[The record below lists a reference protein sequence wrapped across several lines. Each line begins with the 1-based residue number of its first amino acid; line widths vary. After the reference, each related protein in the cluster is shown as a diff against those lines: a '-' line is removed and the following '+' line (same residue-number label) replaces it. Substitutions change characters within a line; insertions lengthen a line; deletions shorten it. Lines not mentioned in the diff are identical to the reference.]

1 MMVPPELQP
10 GERVDSLGVC
20 DWRIIQSE
28 AAFRFSID
36 AVLLAFFATVRPRD
50 RAVDLGSGTGAITML
65 LLSRGLWS
73 AAGLDSNAELVD
85 MATRS
90 AYWNGLSD
98 RLQFVCGDV
107 KEIRRY
113 FSAGDYALVTA
124 NPPYRLPASGRISP
138 VDAVA
143 RARHETTAGLQDFV
157 SAAAFL
163 LQNRGRFAMIH
174 LPERLADICNALR
187 NAGMEPKRLRFVHPF
202 ADRPA
207 KMVLV
212 EAAKG
217 VKAGLTVLPPLAIY
231 QAPGKYDPEIL
242 SYYSGGK

>member
-1 MMVPPELQP
+1 MVQPELQP

-20 DWRIIQSE
+20 DWRIIQSD

-36 AVLLAFFATVRPRD
+36 AVLLAFFATVRQRD

-65 LLSRGLWS
+65 LLSRGIRS
-73 AAGLDSNAELVD
+73 ANGLDSNAELVA

-90 AYWNGLSD
+90 ANWNGLSEQ
-98 RLQFVCGDV
+98 LQFVCGDV
-107 KEIRRY
+107 KDIHRY
-113 FSAGDYALVTA
+113 YSAGDYALVTA

-157 SAAAFL
+157 NAAAFL
-163 LQNRGRFAMIH
+163 LHNRGRFAMIH

-187 NAGMEPKRLRFVHPF
+187 YAGLEPKRLRFVHPF

-217 VKAGLTVLPPLAIY
+217 VKPGLTVMPPLSIY
-231 QAPGKYDPEIL
+231 QAPGKYNPEIL
-242 SYYSGGK
+242 SYYSG

>member
-1 MMVPPELQP
+1 MMVPPELKP

-50 RAVDLGSGTGAITML
+50 RAVDLGSGTGAIAML
-65 LLSRGLWS
+65 LLSRGLQS
-73 AAGLDSNAELVD
+73 AAGFDNNAELVA

-90 AYWNGLSD
+90 ANWNGLSE

-107 KEIRRY
+107 KDIRRY
-113 FSAGDYALVTA
+113 YSAGDYTLVTT

-138 VDAVA
+138 VEAVA

-157 SAAAFL
+157 NAAAFL
-163 LQNRGRFAMIH
+163 LRNRGRFAMIH

-187 NAGMEPKRLRFVHPF
+187 SVGLEPKRLRFVHPF
-202 ADRPA
+202 ADRAA

-212 EAAKG
+212 EAVKG
-217 VKAGLTVLPPLAIY
+217 VKPGLTVLSPLTIY
-231 QAPGKYDPEIL
+231 QTPGQYNPEIL
-242 SYYSGGK
+242 SYYSG